1 MTPEIVRRTAE
12 MIGTLLGDTVVGI
25 YLYGSAVMDGLQKS
39 SDVDLLVVTNNGLSE
54 TIRDQ
59 LTKDLLRLSGKS
71 GNLLGMRPLEVTIVN
86 RDDIIPWR
94 YPPRYDFMYGEWLR
108 EDIEAGQYPR
118 PEDDPDFAILL
129 EQARQYGVSLCG
141 PKISDLIDPVPA
153 ADIRSAIQASIPQ
166 LIEDLSW
173 DTRNVILTLARMWLT
188 VSTGEIG
195 SKNRAAQWAVSRLP
209 ETYAVLL
216 DSARRAYLGEA
227 VDDWQGRELQVN
239 TYVQYMIKTIHET
252 WI

>member
-1 MTPEIVRRTAE
+1 MTPAFVRRTAE

-25 YLYGSAVMDGLQKS
+25 YVYGSAVMDGLQKS

-108 EDIEAGQYPR
+108 EDI
-118 PEDDPDFAILL
+118 
-129 EQARQYGVSLCG
+129 
-141 PKISDLIDPVPA
+141 
-153 ADIRSAIQASIPQ
+153 
-166 LIEDLSW
+166 
-173 DTRNVILTLARMWLT
+173 
-188 VSTGEIG
+188 
-195 SKNRAAQWAVSRLP
+195 
-209 ETYAVLL
+209 
-216 DSARRAYLGEA
+216 
-227 VDDWQGRELQVN
+227 
-239 TYVQYMIKTIHET
+239 
-252 WI
+252 